1 MDKGTIKRLSL
12 LSFPLFVGKVFYLKG
27 AFIMNQKKQYV
38 KYTLATI
45 VLLAIVVLFVYVYNR
60 NIDPSQEGNKKI
72 TIQVIVPDEELK
84 EYSIS
89 TNATTLRQAL
99 EDEDMIK
106 GEGEGVNFYITEV
119 NGREADSSNQEW
131 WSITKDGEFS
141 ELGVGSINIQDKDK
155 YELTLMVG
163 W

>member
-1 MDKGTIKRLSL
+1 MKQK
-12 LSFPLFVGKVFYLKG
+12 
-27 AFIMNQKKQYV
+27 NQSS

-45 VLLAIVVLFVYVYNR
+45 ILLAIVALFVNVYNK
-60 NIDPSQEGNKKI
+60 NIEPSQEGDKKI
-72 TIQVIVPDEELK
+72 TIQVIVPEEELK
-84 EYSIS
+84 EYSIF
-89 TNATTLRQAL
+89 TDATTLREAL
-99 EDEDMIK
+99 EEEDLIK
-106 GEGEGVNFYITEV
+106 GEGEGVGFYITEV
-119 NGREADSSNQEW
+119 DGREADSSNQEW